1 MTLIPPAEPR
11 EAAQQ
16 AAEWA
21 ARREQGSRW
30 ALQFMA
36 WVAVTLGRPTARLLL
51 HPITVY
57 YVLFA
62 PTARRHSRRY
72 LQRALGR
79 YANWRDGY
87 RHVHSFASTVLD
99 RIYFVRGQMQHFDIR
114 TVGGPE
120 VDASMADGR
129 GAFLLGAHIGSFEA
143 LHAIGDTRPGLQV
156 SMVMYPDNARM
167 IHNVLQALAPDFKL
181 GIIAIGR
188 PGSTLAIR
196 DALNAGGVIGIL
208 GDRSIAA
215 DGSRA
220 ANGAKD
226 SAGILSIPFLG
237 VPATF
242 SDGPLRLAL
251 VLKRRVYFMVGLYL
265 GGKRYEVRIEPLAD
279 FTQPPASPQD
289 REALMHEALR
299 AYVAKLE
306 ALVREAPYNWFNFYD
321 FWNEELT

>member
-11 EAAQQ
+11 QAAQQ

-36 WVAVTLGRPTARLLL
+36 WVAVTLGRPVARLLL

-72 LQRALGR
+72 LQRVLGR
-79 YANWRDGY
+79 HANWRDGY

-99 RIYFVRGQMQHFDIR
+99 RIYFVRGQLQHFDIR
-114 TVGGPE
+114 VVGGPE

-156 SMVMYPDNARM
+156 SMVMYADNARM
-167 IHNVLQALAPDFKL
+167 IHSVLQALAPDFKL

-196 DALNAGGVIGIL
+196 DALNAGGVVGLL
-208 GDRSIAA
+208 GDRSLAA

-220 ANGAKD
+220 ATGA
-226 SAGILSIPFLG
+226 GMLSIPFLG

-251 VLKRRVYFMVGLYL
+251 VLKRRIFFMVGLYL
-265 GGKRYEVRIEPLAD
+265 GGNVYEVRIETLAD
-279 FTQPPASPQD
+279 FTHPPASPQE
-289 REALMHEALR
+289 REALMHAALR

-321 FWNEELT
+321 FWCED

>member
-11 EAAQQ
+11 QAAQQ

-36 WVAVTLGRPTARLLL
+36 WVAVTLGRPVARLLL
-51 HPITVY
+51 HPICVY

-62 PTARRHSRRY
+62 PAARRHSRRY
-72 LQRALGR
+72 LKRVLGR
-79 YANWRDGY
+79 DANWRDGY

-99 RIYFVRGQMQHFDIR
+99 RIYFVRGHLQHFDIS

-167 IHNVLQALAPDFKL
+167 IHTVLQALAPDFKL

-208 GDRSIAA
+208 GDRSIGA
-215 DGSRA
+215 DGTRA
-220 ANGAKD
+220 ATGT
-226 SAGILSIPFLG
+226 GMLSIPFLG

-251 VLKRRVYFMVGLYL
+251 VLKRRVFFMVGLYL
-265 GGKRYEVRIEPLAD
+265 GGNRYEVRIEPLAD

-321 FWNEELT
+321 FWNEE

>member
-11 EAAQQ
+11 QAARQ

-30 ALQFMA
+30 ALQLMA
-36 WVAVTLGRPTARLLL
+36 WVAVTLGRPVARLLL

-57 YVLFA
+57 YLLFA
-62 PTARRHSRRY
+62 PAARRHSRRY
-72 LQRALGR
+72 LQRVLGR
-79 YANWRDGY
+79 HANWRDGY

-99 RIYFVRGQMQHFDIR
+99 RIYFVRGQLQHFEIR
-114 TVGGPE
+114 VVGGPE

-167 IHNVLQALAPDFKL
+167 IHAMLQALAPDFKL

-196 DALNAGGVIGIL
+196 DALNAGGVVGLL
-208 GDRSIAA
+208 GDRSLAA
-215 DGSRA
+215 DGGRA
-220 ANGAKD
+220 AAGA
-226 SAGILSIPFLG
+226 GLLSIPFLG
-237 VPATF
+237 LPATF

-251 VLKRRVYFMVGLYL
+251 VLKRRVFFMVGLYR
-265 GGKRYEVRIEPLAD
+265 GGKVYEVRIETLAD
-279 FTQPPASPQD
+279 FSHPPASPQE
-289 REALMHEALR
+289 REALMHAALR

-321 FWNEELT
+321 FWHED

>member
-11 EAAQQ
+11 QAAQQ

-36 WVAVTLGRPTARLLL
+36 WVAVTLGRPVARLLL

-62 PTARRHSRRY
+62 PAARRHSRRY
-72 LQRALGR
+72 LQRVLGR
-79 YANWRDGY
+79 HANWRDGY

-114 TVGGPE
+114 VVGGPE

-167 IHNVLQALAPDFKL
+167 IHGVLQALAPDFKL

-196 DALNAGGVIGIL
+196 DALNAGGVVGLL
-208 GDRSIAA
+208 GDRAIGA
-215 DGSRA
+215 DGGRA
-220 ANGAKD
+220 ASGA
-226 SAGILSIPFLG
+226 GMLSIPFLG
-237 VPATF
+237 LPATF

-251 VLKRRVYFMVGLYL
+251 VLKRRVFFMVGLYR
-265 GGKRYEVRIEPLAD
+265 GGNVYEVRIEALAD
-279 FTQPPASPQD
+279 FTHPPASPQE
-289 REALMHEALR
+289 REALMHAALR

-321 FWNEELT
+321 FWHED

>member
-11 EAAQQ
+11 QAARQ

-36 WVAVTLGRPTARLLL
+36 WVAVSLGRPAARLLL
-51 HPITVY
+51 HPISVY

-62 PTARRHSRRY
+62 PAARRHSRRY
-72 LQRALGR
+72 LKRVLGR
-79 YANWRDGY
+79 DANWLDGY

-99 RIYFVRGQMQHFDIR
+99 RIYFVRGQMQHFEIR
-114 TVGGPE
+114 VVGGPE

-196 DALNAGGVIGIL
+196 DALNSGGVVGLL
-208 GDRSIAA
+208 GDRSLAA
-215 DGSRA
+215 DGGRA
-220 ANGAKD
+220 AGGA
-226 SAGILSIPFLG
+226 GQLSIPLLG

-251 VLKRRVYFMVGLYL
+251 VLRRRVFFMVGLYL
-265 GGKRYEVRIEPLAD
+265 GGKVYEVRIESLAD
-279 FTQPPASPQD
+279 FTHPPASPQD
-289 REALMHEALR
+289 REALMHAALR

-321 FWNEELT
+321 FWRED